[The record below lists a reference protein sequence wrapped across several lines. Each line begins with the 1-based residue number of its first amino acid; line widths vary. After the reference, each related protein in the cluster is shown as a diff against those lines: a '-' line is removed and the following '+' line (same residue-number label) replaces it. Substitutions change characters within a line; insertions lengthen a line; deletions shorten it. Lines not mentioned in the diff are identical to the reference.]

1 MQLPSKRQIVQRME
15 AEKKELADLK
25 KGVAFVDPD
34 QESLQRL
41 RALRGEI
48 DQPMKAAPPMRTAQV
63 LPFWKIWPRDLLQD
77 PRMAPISW
85 LS

>member
-34 QESLQRL
+34 KESLQRL
-41 RALRGEI
+41 KALRGDV
-48 DQPMKAAPPMRTAQV
+48 DQPMKAAPPMHTAQV
-63 LPFWKIWPRDLLQD
+63 EL
-77 PRMAPISW
+77 
-85 LS
+85 